1 MIAYHDE
8 CEPEVGTT
16 TMISE
21 TGESLEISAQDN
33 ELCQMFARI
42 HSAGAVY
49 IVFNVLSMITLLVFL
64 ILTGMKICNR
74 DGAIERLCKF
84 TVVVISVSLL
94 LQVIGFS
101 VYLGATRVKMRGS

>member
-42 HSAGAVY
+42 HSAGAFY
-49 IVFNVLSMITLLVFL
+49 IVFNVL
-64 ILTGMKICNR
+64 
-74 DGAIERLCKF
+74 
-84 TVVVISVSLL
+84 
-94 LQVIGFS
+94 
-101 VYLGATRVKMRGS
+101 